1 MATMNEKRRAAQSL
15 AYLGEP
21 SKILAALANDYGRD
35 EILPSRAVIQN
46 MIDERA
52 RRSFRLYGE
61 RRAA

>member
-1 MATMNEKRRAAQSL
+1 MATMNEKRRVAASL

-21 SKILAALANDYGRD
+21 SKILAALANEYGCD

-46 MIDERA
+46 MIEERA
-52 RRSFRLYGE
+52 RKGFRLYGE